1 MHSTTAR
8 HLLRERIKAQRLIS
22 FSIHP
27 LNAMPAKW
35 SDFELTRELMRFGE
49 RRDQI
54 ELLQAEHEE
63 HGQRLIEH
71 FKANAVEEP
80 VDICMQR
87 FTCVKKT
94 IKTYSRHLEREEAL
108 LKSKIKSMKKKEEEN
123 AADAN
128 YDGPHQCHIVVDQF
142 HHMSVSRLKDSIA

>member
-1 MHSTTAR
+1 MNTITSR
-8 HLLRERIKAQRLIS
+8 HLLRERIKAQRRIS

-27 LNAMPAKW
+27 LNAMPSKW
-35 SDFELTRELMRFGE
+35 SDFEFTRELMRFGE

-71 FKANAVEEP
+71 FKANQHAEP

-108 LKSKIKSMKKKEEEN
+108 MKSKIKSMKKKEEEN
-123 AADAN
+123 AADVN
-128 YDGPHQCHIVVDQF
+128 YDGPHKCQIVVDQF
-142 HHMSVSRLKDSIA
+142 HHMSVSRLKDPIE